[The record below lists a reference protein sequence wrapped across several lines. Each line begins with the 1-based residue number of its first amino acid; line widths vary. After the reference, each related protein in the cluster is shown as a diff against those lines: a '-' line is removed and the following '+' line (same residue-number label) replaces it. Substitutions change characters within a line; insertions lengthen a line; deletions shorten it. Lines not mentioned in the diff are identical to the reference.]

1 MYRLT
6 EAGMPQDPHY
16 KADLKELGYFIDDN
30 SVIKTIRPPH
40 FYYTYW
46 ISNNERVNDAFRD
59 AMHECILREIR
70 ERMAALGVPLLYVPL
85 MSPDKPQNEPA
96 TPILI
101 TNQQDLKKRKRII
114 IVINDDFQDLGMW
127 AYRIA
132 SKEGGVEAGSLVSLA
147 KAMQATQVAHFE
159 KLKGLGPKTPGV
171 GGSQDAPAGD
181 MERRVTEAVVAQAPN
196 MNGSEGTKIDNMP
209 KTDGTGEGEKPAPVD
224 TSNAP
229 FKIPEDWQTPG
240 LVVLNPGQLL
250 YSHRLDKSMTR
261 QSWNSQPRKT
271 AMHPV
276 PGYDT
281 EFNTI
286 PGNRTV
292 AEHVKFVFDNI
303 INNPEWVS
311 RDANV
316 YIIGNGNGGDAV
328 LDFLDSEWPTYKERV
343 AAITLIDPTPI
354 RYPLKDHDF
363 AAFLRHRARGLV
375 PSEQPAGTPVAVP
388 CASEHPTPTSSR
400 RESTA
405 SRRESTASAGGPPR
419 PPDNPTSPWLE
430 TVPSVGDPARGFFS
444 SATSDALTSSI
455 SQLAIDSILA
465 SPTTPLRPTP
475 DASDDWGM
483 HYFPLLSSGE
493 PSIAEV
499 ILPSSYRLILAWF
512 ELVSATPG
520 YKNPAF
526 RLPDVAP
533 QVSDTEADRPLHEV
547 EGEGDGN
554 VGAAA
559 AAAAAAAAG
568 VAQNADEGSK
578 GKQRAEEA

>member
-46 ISNNERVNDAFRD
+46 ISNNERVNEAFRD

-70 ERMAALGVPLLYVPL
+70 ERMAALGMPLFYVPH
-85 MSPDKPQNEPA
+85 MSPDKPQHEPA
-96 TPILI
+96 TPILV

-114 IVINDDFQDLGMW
+114 VVVNDDFQDLGMW

-132 SKEGGVEAGSLVSLA
+132 SKEGGVEAGSVVSLA
-147 KAMQATQVAHFE
+147 KAMQATQVAHYE
-159 KLKGLGPKTPGV
+159 ELKVLGPKAPGV
-171 GGSQDAPAGD
+171 GGSQDASAGD

-196 MNGSEGTKIDNMP
+196 MNGSEATKTDDVP
-209 KTDGTGEGEKPAPVD
+209 KTDGTGEDKKPAPID

-229 FKIPEDWQTPG
+229 FKVPEDWETPG

-250 YSHRLDKSMTR
+250 YSHRLDKAMTR

-271 AMHPV
+271 AIHPV

-292 AEHVKFVFDNI
+292 VEHVKFVFDNI

-316 YIIGNGNGGDAV
+316 YIIGNGNGGDAI

-343 AAITLIDPTPI
+343 AAITFIDPTPI
-354 RYPLKDHDF
+354 RDALKDHDF

-388 CASEHPTPTSSR
+388 CTSEHPTPTSSR

-405 SRRESTASAGGPPR
+405 SRRESAASVGGPPQ
-419 PPDNPTSPWLE
+419 PQHNSTSPWLE
-430 TVPSVGDPARGFFS
+430 TVSSAGESARRGFFS

-475 DASDDWGM
+475 DASVDWGM

-493 PSIAEV
+493 PSVAEV
-499 ILPSSYRLILAWF
+499 ILPASYRLILAWF
-512 ELVSATPG
+512 ELVAATPG

-533 QVSDTEADRPLHEV
+533 QVEDTEADRPLNEA
-547 EGEGDGN
+547 EGDGN

-559 AAAAAAAAG
+559 AD
-568 VAQNADEGSK
+568 VAETFDEGSK